1 MVISHPSFL
10 FSLLQLSSPILSLP
24 FLPSLPME
32 FLSVSNTGDIIS
44 LLLGV
49 FWIDWKSLLTFF
61 DVIYI
66 NWKPGMFQHESTL
79 HELVTLNLVAPIP
92 TLPSSILSLP
102 NFQFPF
108 SYFSFSLILNLPFS
122 ILFQTVYGNPAVLRK
137 TGMTSVSLAL
147 HLCSCVASFDSRF
160 LPTLVVPSLAK
171 AGRGLGTKFTFGV
184 LISTP
189 CVYCAQAIILSI
201 H

>member
-1 MVISHPSFL
+1 M
-10 FSLLQLSSPILSLP
+10 
-24 FLPSLPME
+24 
-32 FLSVSNTGDIIS
+32 
-44 LLLGV
+44 
-49 FWIDWKSLLTFF
+49 LTFF

-108 SYFSFSLILNLPFS
+108 SYFPFSLILNLPFS
-122 ILFQTVYGNPAVLRK
+122 ILLFSILLQTVYGNPAVLRK
-137 TGMTSVSLAL
+137 TGTTSVSLAL

>member
-1 MVISHPSFL
+1 M
-10 FSLLQLSSPILSLP
+10 
-24 FLPSLPME
+24 
-32 FLSVSNTGDIIS
+32 
-44 LLLGV
+44 

-66 NWKPGMFQHESTL
+66 NWRPGMFQHKSTL
-79 HELVTLNLVAPIP
+79 HELVTPNLVAPIP

-108 SYFSFSLILNLPFS
+108 SYFPFSLILNLLFS
-122 ILFQTVYGNPAVLRK
+122 ILLQTVYGNPAVLRK

-147 HLCSCVASFDSRF
+147 HLCHLCHLCSCVASFDSRF